1 MADISIPGIS
11 SKYKTDELIKK
22 LVEVEKIPLKR
33 MEESVSNL
41 KTQQSTWREIQQGLS
56 QLRERARGLFG
67 FQSPFN
73 ERTAKSSDSSILTAT
88 ATREAVE
95 GTYEVEIQKIASA
108 DKFLSDSLPLD
119 TEIPAGRYGFKVGNQ
134 EVSFQFRGGRLSAFV
149 ELLKEKGKDLITA
162 GIVKDTA
169 QTQVLY
175 IESLKPGK
183 ENQLVFTEAST
194 ELGERLGILRKD
206 SSTSRTIKIDQALL
220 STSKIVKNP
229 SAIRIEGNILRVGPE
244 GELEIPLTP
253 PLTIIPSMVL
263 EAEVRLRKIAEGPPP
278 PPPPPPGPAI
288 PERGGVTLSDV
299 TVLNS
304 PSKVVLPEWKPPPPP
319 EIIEDFNVLSLRSD
333 GISKPL
339 PPVEESLEFR
349 TIQVPLEAMGN
360 RVESILLK
368 NRNSLRELEIKS
380 IRLHDPSSRGEYR
393 PLRAV
398 STAQD
403 AEILVNGI
411 PLTRSS
417 NTIDDLIPG
426 VTLSLKKPGEGKI
439 KLSVEPDREKVKDAI
454 IAFVGTYNRQMAQ
467 INILTRKDDAVL
479 NEITYLKDEERE
491 KAKEKLGLLQG
502 DVGLM
507 QLKNTFQSILMN
519 PYPTRLGRDL
529 SLLSQIGIST
539 NAQAGGGK
547 GIDVSKLRG
556 YLEINEPVLDS
567 ALQKNFQAV
576 KDLFGYD
583 SDGDLVPDSGVGV
596 SMDTFLRPYVQT
608 GGIIAMKLS
617 TLDTQISSTNRRIE
631 SYNQYL
637 NRYEQDLKR
646 KYGAMEST
654 LNSLEKSSAAIER
667 FNSGNQNNR

>member
-33 MEESVSNL
+33 MEESVTTL
-41 KTQQSTWREIQQGLS
+41 KTQQATWREIQQGLT
-56 QLRERARGLFG
+56 QLRERARSLYG
-67 FQSPFN
+67 FQASFN

-88 ATREAVE
+88 ATRDALE
-95 GTYEVEIQKIASA
+95 GSYEIEVLRVAQA
-108 DKFLSDSLPLD
+108 DKFLSDSLALD
-119 TEIPAGRYGFKVGNQ
+119 TEIPSGRYGFKVGKE

-149 ELLKEKGKDLITA
+149 EILKEKGKNLITA
-162 GIVKDTA
+162 GIVKDTSN
-169 QTQVLY
+169 TQVLY

-183 ENQLVFTEAST
+183 ENQLTFTETST

-206 SSTSRTIKIDQALL
+206 SSTARTIKVDKTLL
-220 STSKIVKNP
+220 STAKILKRP
-229 SAIRIEGNILRVGPE
+229 EGIQIEENILRIGTD
-244 GELEIPLTP
+244 GELEIPFTP
-253 PLTIIPSMVL
+253 PFTVTPSMVL
-263 EAEVRLRKIAEGPPP
+263 EAELRLRKVAEGPPP
-278 PPPPPPGPAI
+278 PPSPPPGPAI
-288 PERGGVTLSDV
+288 PERGGITLSDV

-319 EIIEDFNVLSLRSD
+319 EIIEDFNVLALRSD
-333 GISKPL
+333 GLLKPL
-339 PPVEESLEFR
+339 TAVEETPDFR
-349 TIQVPLEAMGN
+349 TIRVPLDTLGN
-360 RVESILLK
+360 RVESILLR
-368 NRNSLRELEIKS
+368 NRNTLRELEVKS
-380 IRLHDPSSRGEYR
+380 IRLYDPSTRGEYR
-393 PLRAV
+393 PLHPI

-403 AEILVNGI
+403 AEIIVNGI
-411 PLTRSS
+411 SLTRNS
-417 NTIDDLIPG
+417 NTIDDAIPG
-426 VTLSLKKPGEGKI
+426 ATLSLKKPGDGKI
-439 KLSVEPDREKVKDAI
+439 NLSIEPDREKVKDAI

-467 INILTRKDDAVL
+467 INILTRKDETVL
-479 NEITYLKDEERE
+479 NEITYLKEDERE
-491 KAKEKLGLLQG
+491 KAKDKLGLFQG

-539 NAQAGGGK
+539 NAQVGGGR

-556 YLEINEPVLDS
+556 YLEINEPVLDT
-567 ALQKNFQAV
+567 ALQKNFQSV

-596 SMDTFLRPYVQT
+596 TMDTFLRPYVQT
-608 GGIIAMKLS
+608 GGIISMKLS
-617 TLDTQISSTNRRIE
+617 TIDTQISSTNRRIE

-637 NRYEQDLKR
+637 IRYEQDLKR

-654 LNSLEKSSAAIER
+654 LNSLEKSSSALER
-667 FNSGNQNNR
+667 FNSNSNNR

>member
-11 SKYKTDELIKK
+11 SKYKSEELIKK

-33 MEESVSNL
+33 MEESVTNL
-41 KTQQSTWREIQQGLS
+41 KTQQSTWREIQQGLT
-56 QLRERARGLFG
+56 QLRERARSLFG

-73 ERTAKSSDSSILTAT
+73 ERTAKSEDPSILTAT
-88 ATREAVE
+88 ATRDAVE
-95 GTYEVEIQKIASA
+95 GSYEVEVRKMALA

-119 TEIPAGRYGFKVGNQ
+119 LEIPAGRYGFKVGNQ

-149 ELLKEKGKDLITA
+149 ELLKEKGRDILTA
-162 GIVKDTA
+162 GVVKDTA
-169 QTQVLY
+169 QTQVMY

-183 ENQLVFTEAST
+183 ENQITFTEAST
-194 ELGERLGILRKD
+194 DLGERLGLLKKD
-206 SSTSRTIKIDQALL
+206 SSTSRVIKIDQTLL
-220 STSKIVKNP
+220 TTAKILKNP
-229 SAIRIEGNILRVGPE
+229 SAIRIEGNTLHLGTG
-244 GELEIPLTP
+244 GELEIPLQP
-253 PLTIIPSMVL
+253 PFTITPSMVL
-263 EAEVRLRKIAEGPPP
+263 EAELRLRKTAEGPPP
-278 PPPPPPGPAI
+278 PPAPPPGPSI

-319 EIIEDFNVLSLRSD
+319 EIVDDFNILSLQTD
-333 GISKPL
+333 GRVTSL
-339 PPVEESLEFR
+339 PPVEETIQFR
-349 TIQVPLEAMGN
+349 TVQVPLDTLGN

-368 NRNSLRELEIKS
+368 NRNTLRELEIKS
-380 IRLHDPSSRGEYR
+380 IRLYDPSTRGEYR
-393 PLRAV
+393 PLHPI

-417 NTIDDLIPG
+417 NTIDDAIPG
-426 VTLSLKKPGEGKI
+426 VTLSLKKPGQGNI
-439 KLSVEPDREKVKDAI
+439 KLSIEPDREKVKDSI

-467 INILTRKDDAVL
+467 INILTRKDEAVL
-479 NEITYLKDEERE
+479 NEITYLKEEERE
-491 KAKEKLGLLQG
+491 KAKERLGLLQG

-519 PYPTRLGRDL
+519 PYPTRLGQDL

-539 NAQAGGGK
+539 NAQAGGLR

-556 YLEINEPVLDS
+556 YLEINEQLLDTS
-567 ALQKNFQAV
+567 LQKNFQAV

-608 GGIIAMKLS
+608 GGIISMKLS

-654 LNSLEKSSAAIER
+654 LNSLEKSSSALER
-667 FNSGNQNNR
+667 FNNSNQNAR

>member
-33 MEESVSNL
+33 MEESVTTL
-41 KTQQSTWREIQQGLS
+41 KTQQATWREIQQGLT
-56 QLRERARGLFG
+56 QLRERARSLYG
-67 FQSPFN
+67 FQASFN

-88 ATREAVE
+88 ATRDALE
-95 GTYEVEIQKIASA
+95 GSYEIEVLRVAQA
-108 DKFLSDSLPLD
+108 DKFLSDSLALD
-119 TEIPAGRYGFKVGNQ
+119 TEIPSGRYGFKVGKE

-149 ELLKEKGKDLITA
+149 EILKEKGKNLITA
-162 GIVKDTA
+162 GIVKDTSN
-169 QTQVLY
+169 TQVLY

-183 ENQLVFTEAST
+183 ENQLTFTETST

-206 SSTSRTIKIDQALL
+206 SSTARTIKVDKTLL
-220 STSKIVKNP
+220 STAKILKRP
-229 SAIRIEGNILRVGPE
+229 EGIQIEENILRIGTD

-253 PLTIIPSMVL
+253 PFTVTPSMVL
-263 EAEVRLRKIAEGPPP
+263 EAELRLRKVAEGPPP
-278 PPPPPPGPAI
+278 PPSPPPGPAI
-288 PERGGVTLSDV
+288 PERGGITLSDV

-319 EIIEDFNVLSLRSD
+319 EIIEDFNVLALRSD
-333 GISKPL
+333 GLLKPL
-339 PPVEESLEFR
+339 TAVEETPDFR
-349 TIQVPLEAMGN
+349 TIRVPLDTLGN
-360 RVESILLK
+360 RVESILLR
-368 NRNSLRELEIKS
+368 NRNTLRELEVKS
-380 IRLHDPSSRGEYR
+380 IRLYDPSTRGEYR
-393 PLRAV
+393 PLHPI

-403 AEILVNGI
+403 AEIIVNGI

-417 NTIDDLIPG
+417 NTIDDAIPG
-426 VTLSLKKPGEGKI
+426 ATLSLKKPGDGKI
-439 KLSVEPDREKVKDAI
+439 NLSIEPDREKVKDAI

-467 INILTRKDDAVL
+467 INILTRKDETVL
-479 NEITYLKDEERE
+479 NEITYLKEDERE
-491 KAKEKLGLLQG
+491 KAKDKLGLFQG

-539 NAQAGGGK
+539 NAQVGGGR

-556 YLEINEPVLDS
+556 YLEINEPVLDT
-567 ALQKNFQAV
+567 ALQKNFQSV

-596 SMDTFLRPYVQT
+596 TMDTFLRPYVQT
-608 GGIIAMKLS
+608 GGIISMKLS
-617 TLDTQISSTNRRIE
+617 TIDTQISSTNRRIE

-637 NRYEQDLKR
+637 IRYEQDLKR

-654 LNSLEKSSAAIER
+654 LNSLEKSSSALER
-667 FNSGNQNNR
+667 FNSNSNNR

>member
-33 MEESVSNL
+33 MEESVSTL
-41 KTQQSTWREIQQGLS
+41 KTQQSTWREIQQGLT
-56 QLRERARGLFG
+56 QVRDRARSLYG
-67 FQSPFN
+67 FQAPFN

-88 ATREAVE
+88 ATRDALE
-95 GTYEVEIQKIASA
+95 GSYEVEVSKIAQG

-119 TEIPAGRYGFKVGNQ
+119 MEIPPGRYGFKVGNQ

-149 ELLKEKGKDLITA
+149 EILKEKGKELVTA
-162 GIVKDTA
+162 GIVKDTPN
-169 QTQVLY
+169 TQVLY

-183 ENQLVFTEAST
+183 ENQLSFTEAST
-194 ELGERLGILRKD
+194 DLGERLGILRKD
-206 SSTSRTIKIDQALL
+206 SSTARTIKVDQTLL
-220 STSKIVKNP
+220 STAKILKKP
-229 SAIRIEGNILRVGPE
+229 EAIRIEGNILRIGTE
-244 GELEIPLTP
+244 GELELPLTP
-253 PLTIIPSMVL
+253 PFTLTPSMVL
-263 EAEVRLRKIAEGPPP
+263 EAELRLRKTADGPPP
-278 PPPPPPGPAI
+278 PPSPPPGPAI
-288 PERGGVTLSDV
+288 PERGGITLSDV

-319 EIIEDFNVLSLRSD
+319 EIIEDFNVLALRSD
-333 GISKPL
+333 GLSKPL
-339 PPVEESLEFR
+339 PPLEETIDFR
-349 TIQVPLEAMGN
+349 TIRVPLDTFGN
-360 RVESILLK
+360 RVESILLR
-368 NRNSLRELEIKS
+368 NRNTLRELEVKS
-380 IRLHDPSSRGEYR
+380 IRLYDPSTRGEYR
-393 PLRAV
+393 PLHPI
-398 STAQD
+398 SMAQD

-417 NTIDDLIPG
+417 NTIDDAIPG
-426 VTLSLKKPGEGKI
+426 VTLSLKKPGDGKI
-439 KLSVEPDREKVKDAI
+439 KLSIEPDREKVKDAI

-467 INILTRKDDAVL
+467 INILTRKDEAVL
-479 NEITYLKDEERE
+479 NEITYLKEDERE

-529 SLLSQIGIST
+529 SLLSHIGIST
-539 NAQAGGGK
+539 NAQVGGGR

-556 YLEINEPVLDS
+556 YLEINEPVLDT

-583 SDGDLVPDSGVGV
+583 SDGDLVPDTGVGV
-596 SMDTFLRPYVQT
+596 AMDTFLRPYVQT
-608 GGIIAMKLS
+608 GGIISTKLT
-617 TLDTQISSTNRRIE
+617 TLDTQISSANRRIE

-667 FNSGNQNNR
+667 FNNSNSNNR

>member
-1 MADISIPGIS
+1 VADISIPGIS

-33 MEESVSNL
+33 MEESVTTL
-41 KTQQSTWREIQQGLS
+41 KTQQSTWREIQQGLT
-56 QLRERARGLFG
+56 QVRDRARNLYG
-67 FQSPFN
+67 FQAPFN

-88 ATREAVE
+88 ATRDAIE
-95 GTYEVEIQKIASA
+95 GSYELEVSKIAQG

-119 TEIPAGRYGFKVGNQ
+119 TEIPPGRYGFKVGNQ
-134 EVSFQFRGGRLSAFV
+134 EVSFQFRGGRLSTFV
-149 ELLKEKGKDLITA
+149 EILKEKGKDLVTA
-162 GIVKDTA
+162 GIVKDTPN
-169 QTQVLY
+169 TQVLY

-183 ENQLVFTEAST
+183 ENQLAFTEAST

-206 SSTSRTIKIDQALL
+206 SSTARTIKVDQTLL
-220 STSKIVKNP
+220 STAKILKKP
-229 SAIRIEGNILRVGPE
+229 EAIRIEGNILRIGTE
-244 GELEIPLTP
+244 GELELPLTP
-253 PLTIIPSMVL
+253 PFTLTPSMVL
-263 EAEVRLRKIAEGPPP
+263 EAELRLRKTADGPPP
-278 PPPPPPGPAI
+278 PPSPPPGPAI
-288 PERGGVTLSDV
+288 PERGSITLSDV

-319 EIIEDFNVLSLRSD
+319 EIIEDFNVLALRSD
-333 GISKPL
+333 GLSKPL
-339 PPVEESLEFR
+339 PPVEETADFR
-349 TIQVPLEAMGN
+349 TIRVPLDTLGN
-360 RVESILLK
+360 RVESILLR
-368 NRNSLRELEIKS
+368 NRNTLRELEVKS
-380 IRLHDPSSRGEYR
+380 VRLYDPSTRGEYR
-393 PLRAV
+393 PLHPI

-417 NTIDDLIPG
+417 NSIDDAIPG

-439 KLSVEPDREKVKDAI
+439 KLTIEPDREKVKEAI

-467 INILTRKDDAVL
+467 INILTRKDEAVL
-479 NEITYLKDEERE
+479 NEITYLKEDERE

-529 SLLSQIGIST
+529 SLLSHIGIST
-539 NAQAGGGK
+539 NAQVGGGR

-556 YLEINEPVLDS
+556 YLEINEPILDA

-583 SDGDLVPDSGVGV
+583 SDGDLVPDTGVGV
-596 SMDTFLRPYVQT
+596 ALDTFLRPFVQT
-608 GGIIAMKLS
+608 GGIISTKLS
-617 TLDTQISSTNRRIE
+617 TLDTQISSANRRIE

-654 LNSLEKSSAAIER
+654 LNSLEKSSTAIER
-667 FNSGNQNNR
+667 FNNSNSNNR